1 MREKAQ
7 FGVMALTVRD
17 PADSSQSTGLSAS
30 PGVWQSLQH
39 HAQRR
44 LRGVPTISVI
54 VGDGAAAYCA
64 WLEGGLERFRPL
76 AAWSTESK
84 QSLFE
89 TWLSVIVNRCS
100 LSERIFQ
107 YLALHTNE
115 PENTVRARVSG
126 STRHSLDVYWQSM
139 ALPKTAEWLKLVLEQ
154 TREGGA
160 KGTELVSQVLGFLQ
174 TDHNHTAD
182 VFNSFLLLYQA
193 HELPGM
199 WVATHSRG
207 NHRSKNELSREIVP
221 LVTDVSETM
230 PSLPIAVSVGSEVV
244 AEYLL
249 SAPESH
255 AKALFREG
263 IVEIIASESAQV
275 PIGAA
280 FCDSLPDSVD
290 DAARSE
296 NERFLFAQLESRPQ
310 TAGVFRLNAGQEYK
324 FGSRRMEIDLFS
336 ETYSI
341 AVELDGFHH
350 FQDPEAYRRDRR
362 KDAALQRLGIFVL
375 RFLSDDVVSGLEHI
389 LATVDETIALQQSRL
404 DGQKDQGLLDDE
416 AKKD

>member
-1 MREKAQ
+1 M
-7 FGVMALTVRD
+7 
-17 PADSSQSTGLSAS
+17 
-30 PGVWQSLQH
+30 
-39 HAQRR
+39 
-44 LRGVPTISVI
+44 I

-76 AAWSTESK
+76 AAWSTRSK

-115 PENTVRARVSG
+115 PENTVQAPVSG

-199 WVATHSRG
+199 WVAT
-207 NHRSKNELSREIVP
+207 RSLAWK
-221 LVTDVSETM
+221 
-230 PSLPIAVSVGSEVV
+230 PSI
-244 AEYLL
+244 
-249 SAPESH
+249 
-255 AKALFREG
+255 
-263 IVEIIASESAQV
+263 
-275 PIGAA
+275 
-280 FCDSLPDSVD
+280 
-290 DAARSE
+290 
-296 NERFLFAQLESRPQ
+296 
-310 TAGVFRLNAGQEYK
+310 
-324 FGSRRMEIDLFS
+324 
-336 ETYSI
+336 
-341 AVELDGFHH
+341 
-350 FQDPEAYRRDRR
+350 
-362 KDAALQRLGIFVL
+362 
-375 RFLSDDVVSGLEHI
+375 
-389 LATVDETIALQQSRL
+389 
-404 DGQKDQGLLDDE
+404 
-416 AKKD
+416 KKRTFP

>member
-1 MREKAQ
+1 MGSDA
-7 FGVMALTVRD
+7 F
-17 PADSSQSTGLSAS
+17 
-30 PGVWQSLQH
+30 
-39 HAQRR
+39 
-44 LRGVPTISVI
+44 
-54 VGDGAAAYCA
+54 A
-64 WLEGGLERFRPL
+64 WKPL
-76 AAWSTESK
+76 
-84 QSLFE
+84 
-89 TWLSVIVNRCS
+89 I
-100 LSERIFQ
+100 
-107 YLALHTNE
+107 
-115 PENTVRARVSG
+115 
-126 STRHSLDVYWQSM
+126 
-139 ALPKTAEWLKLVLEQ
+139 
-154 TREGGA
+154 
-160 KGTELVSQVLGFLQ
+160 
-174 TDHNHTAD
+174 
-182 VFNSFLLLYQA
+182 
-193 HELPGM
+193 
-199 WVATHSRG
+199 
-207 NHRSKNELSREIVP
+207 KNELSREIVP

-296 NERFLFAQLESRPQ
+296 NQRFLFAQLESRPQ